1 MLGPI
6 FTHNLPALVFGYAA
20 FMVAVGATESA
31 ARPSHTYAGMT
42 LHVIACLGVA
52 AFAFLSYAMAAVV
65 RPHPWWS
72 AQFFVPTLGVMLG
85 NAVSGVAVGLG
96 ALLEDLATGGDRVEL
111 LLALGASRREAC
123 RDAVARAVRLALT
136 PIMNQMNVIG
146 LVWIPG
152 MMTGQMIAGSDPSQ
166 VRAGGGRNDRSRPLF
181 FFSTALHPPLPRPPV
196 TKCSSCFSWP
206 PPPRPPPRPL
216 SAWPPPRWSTPT
228 RGCGATACSPA
239 PSAWAGAS
247 GARTQCAPRGG
258 ATGVAA
264 PRRKSR

>member
-1 MLGPI
+1 VRWMEICGELYGACLHLPHHSSSPTSCIAQLTILGYVLGPI
-6 FTHNLPALVFGYAA
+6 FTRNLPALVFGYAG
-20 FMVAVGATESA
+20 FMVAIGATESA
-31 ARPSHTYAGMT
+31 ARPTHTYAGMT
-42 LHVIACLGVA
+42 LHVVACMGVA
-52 AFAFLSYAMAAVV
+52 AFSFLTYAMAAVV

-136 PIMNQMNVIG
+136 PILNQMNVIG

-166 VRAGGGRNDRSRPLF
+166 VRKERGGGGG
-181 FFSTALHPPLPRPPV
+181 
-196 TKCSSCFSWP
+196 K
-206 PPPRPPPRPL
+206 
-216 SAWPPPRWSTPT
+216 
-228 RGCGATACSPA
+228 RG
-239 PSAWAGAS
+239 
-247 GARTQCAPRGG
+247 
-258 ATGVAA
+258 
-264 PRRKSR
+264 